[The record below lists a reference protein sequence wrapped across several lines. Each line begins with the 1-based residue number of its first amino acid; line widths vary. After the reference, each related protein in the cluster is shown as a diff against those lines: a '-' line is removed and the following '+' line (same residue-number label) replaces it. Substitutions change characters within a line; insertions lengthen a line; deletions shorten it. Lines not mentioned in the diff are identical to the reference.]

1 VTTYFNQRR
10 FYDYMSNN
18 AARSL
23 GNVHDNTTTQGVI
36 FMPFSDFLKC
46 FLTVFLLVI
55 LALGLWVSR
64 SILLLGFAAA
74 VIAVGINI
82 PANWLHRRGLRRG
95 WAIAIATIG
104 VLIATVLLLLLVLPQ
119 VVTGLG
125 DLLSN
130 VPTAIRAL
138 PALYETLRARS
149 TFLSAAL
156 SPLPDLE
163 AGTEMIPQ
171 QAQEILN
178 QLINASMTIASGVLD
193 GVSIVAN
200 ILINIVFVL
209 FIAIFFLID
218 PQSYV
223 KASLFLTPK
232 HYHRRVVEIWNQLYH
247 TVRVWIAALSLS
259 IMITAGLV
267 WLILGMLLG
276 MPNAVVVAVFAGIAT
291 FIPNIGFFLPLIPI
305 VIFTLASDPGQLVV
319 YVPVYL
325 LIQLLESNVITPSIV
340 KAELKI
346 PAGGVMVFQLLATL
360 ALGALGLLLA
370 VPLLAVITVLVRE
383 IYAYDLLGL
392 RHTQINLRA
401 DGYGR
406 LALTETAITAPKQ
419 EEVPVKKT
427 PARPARTAA
436 KSKAK

>member
-1 VTTYFNQRR
+1 
-10 FYDYMSNN
+10 MS
-18 AARSL
+18 
-23 GNVHDNTTTQGVI
+23 
-36 FMPFSDFLKC
+36 FSDFLKR
-46 FLTVFLLVI
+46 FLTIVLVVC
-55 LALGLWVSR
+55 LAIGMWSAR
-64 SILLLGFAAA
+64 AILLLGFAAA
-74 VIAVGINI
+74 VIAVGISI
-82 PANWLHRRGLRRG
+82 PANWLQRQGLRRG
-95 WAIAIATIG
+95 WAMAVAIIG
-104 VLIATVLLLLLVLPQ
+104 VLIASVFLLLLVLPQ
-119 VVTGLG
+119 VLTGVS

-130 VPTAIRAL
+130 VPTAISAI
-138 PALYETLRARS
+138 PTLYETLRERN
-149 TFLSAAL
+149 TFLNTAL
-156 SPLPDLE
+156 RPLPDLATGAE
-163 AGTEMIPQ
+163 IIPE

-178 QLINASMTIASGVLD
+178 QLFTAGMTIVSGVWD

-209 FIAIFFLID
+209 FIAIFFLVD

-232 HYHRRVVEIWNQLYH
+232 HSHTRVVDIWNKLYH

-267 WLILGMLLG
+267 WLILGVLLG

-291 FIPNIGFFLPLIPI
+291 FIPNIGVFLPLIPI
-305 VIFTLASDPGQLVV
+305 VIFTLASNPTQLAI

-346 PAGGVMVFQLLATL
+346 PAGGVMLFQLLATL

-392 RHTQINLRA
+392 RHTQIALYA

-406 LALTETAITAPKQ
+406 LALRQGEAEPVTEGAVAEAKPA
-419 EEVPVKKT
+419 EMPVKK
-427 PARPARTAA
+427 PAARPARTVA
-436 KSKAK
+436 KAKAK